1 MNMCDDCKKYTDEC
15 SSSCIPFEKEIKVDR
30 LARAYIPYQI
40 ICSYFEPKEAL
51 LNGTVFPS
59 LYMPYKEV

>member
-1 MNMCDDCKKYTDEC
+1 MYDDCNKYQDN
-15 SSSCIPFEKEIKVDR
+15 SCIPFEKTIEVEK

-51 LNGTVFPS
+51 INGTIFPS
-59 LYMPYKEV
+59 LYQPYK